1 VPVLI
6 RPFRRADRDQVTAL
20 VNGHAAAV
28 VPGVAA
34 SVNTVLAQF
43 EREPDEVIVD
53 PWVLER
59 RALVAEQDGGIAA
72 AALVV
77 RYRDEADVGPGY
89 RGLGEIRWLLFRPE
103 APAGNPYWHDGW
115 EAARLLMTAC
125 LELTAAWGV
134 RRVTADGTLPV
145 PGVYG
150 VPVQWPHVERLYAE
164 AGFSEPDRVEIV
176 HLGDLDRLPAPGFPP
191 LPGLVVRRRVG
202 ITGVRLSASLDTA
215 EVGFVEVEVLDTAV
229 RHPRPAGLADVGNL
243 HIADSYQ
250 GQGIAAWLLA
260 HAAAWLRLAHVDRLL
275 TYATPEETELIGFL
289 EKQGFLELTRTRRG
303 WERTP

>member
-77 RYRDEADVGPGY
+77 RYRDEAD
-89 RGLGEIRWLLFRPE
+89 
-103 APAGNPYWHDGW
+103 
-115 EAARLLMTAC
+115 
-125 LELTAAWGV
+125 
-134 RRVTADGTLPV
+134 
-145 PGVYG
+145 
-150 VPVQWPHVERLYAE
+150 
-164 AGFSEPDRVEIV
+164 
-176 HLGDLDRLPAPGFPP
+176 
-191 LPGLVVRRRVG
+191 
-202 ITGVRLSASLDTA
+202 
-215 EVGFVEVEVLDTAV
+215 
-229 RHPRPAGLADVGNL
+229 
-243 HIADSYQ
+243 
-250 GQGIAAWLLA
+250 
-260 HAAAWLRLAHVDRLL
+260 
-275 TYATPEETELIGFL
+275 EETELIGFF